1 MKWSKKFL
9 AVAAAMT
16 MAFAAAGCGGGDN
29 SGNAGGSDSADVEA
43 LLTKAQET
51 MAGVESM
58 ATEMNMEISMAMGEE
73 SIDMITNAKILTV
86 NEPLKMQMD
95 MSMDMGEMGSQDMQ
109 MFAEEKDGQFVTYIN
124 MDGAWYAQS
133 ATAESLAQYDAD
145 ANMDL
150 YLKNISGFSKT
161 GEEDVNG
168 KTASKIEG
176 VLTGDAMKEAIQDS
190 GALSSVENM
199 GLSTEDMEALYSSDL
214 PLTMWIDADGYVVK
228 YEMDMTSMMNALMAG
243 LIEASGEEAEG
254 FSIEFPKVNLVMTCS
269 DFNAVSEFEIPEE
282 AKAATPM
289 E

>member
-145 ANMDL
+145 ANMVPEKHFRFQQNRRRRCERQNSL
-150 YLKNISGFSKT
+150 
-161 GEEDVNG
+161 
-168 KTASKIEG
+168 
-176 VLTGDAMKEAIQDS
+176 QD
-190 GALSSVENM
+190 
-199 GLSTEDMEALYSSDL
+199 
-214 PLTMWIDADGYVVK
+214 
-228 YEMDMTSMMNALMAG
+228 
-243 LIEASGEEAEG
+243 
-254 FSIEFPKVNLVMTCS
+254 
-269 DFNAVSEFEIPEE
+269 
-282 AKAATPM
+282 
-289 E
+289 

>member
-1 MKWSKKFL
+1 MKWSKRFL

-16 MAFAAAGCGGGDN
+16 MAFAAAGCGGNG
-29 SGNAGGSDSADVEA
+29 GNAGGSDSTDVEA

-58 ATEMNMEISMAMGEE
+58 ATEMNMEIGMTMGEE

-86 NEPLKMQMD
+86 NDPLKMQMD

-133 ATAESLAQYDAD
+133 TTADALAQYDAD

-150 YLKNISGFSKT
+150 YLKNISDFSKT

-190 GALSSVENM
+190 GALSSVESM
-199 GLSTEDMEALYSSDL
+199 GLSAEDMEAIYSSDL

-228 YEMDMTSMMNALMAG
+228 YEMDMTAMMQTVMDQAMASAGAAAGDTKIEISKTAVSM
-243 LIEASGEEAEG
+243 IC
-254 FSIEFPKVNLVMTCS
+254 K
-269 DFNAVSEFEIPEE
+269 DFNAVEVEIPAE
-282 AKAATPM
+282 AANATVIG
-289 E
+289 

>member
-1 MKWSKKFL
+1 MKWSKRFL

-73 SIDMITNAKILTV
+73 SMDMITNAKILSV

-95 MSMDMGEMGSQDMQ
+95 MSVDMGEMGSQDMQ

-133 ATAESLAQYDAD
+133 ATAESLAQYGANG
-145 ANMDL
+145 NMDL
-150 YLKNISGFSKT
+150 YLKNIADFSKT

-168 KTASKIEG
+168 KTSSKIEG

-190 GALSSVENM
+190 GALSSVESM
-199 GLSTEDMEALYSSDL
+199 GLSANDMEALYSSDL

-228 YEMDMTSMMNALMAG
+228 YEMDMTAMMQAVMDQAMASAGAEAGDAKIEISKTAVSM
-243 LIEASGEEAEG
+243 IC
-254 FSIEFPKVNLVMTCS
+254 K
-269 DFNAVSEFEIPEE
+269 DFNAVEVEIPAE
-282 AKAATPM
+282 AANATVIG
-289 E
+289 

>member
-190 GALSSVENM
+190 GALISVENM

-228 YEMDMTSMMNALMAG
+228 YEMDMTAMMQAVMDQAMASAGAEAGDAKIEISKTAVSM
-243 LIEASGEEAEG
+243 IC
-254 FSIEFPKVNLVMTCS
+254 K
-269 DFNAVSEFEIPEE
+269 DFNAVEVEIPAE
-282 AKAATPM
+282 AANATVIG
-289 E
+289 

>member
-109 MFAEEKDGQFVTYIN
+109 MFAEVYANGHGGTNVN
-124 MDGAWYAQS
+124 VWYLPQ
-133 ATAESLAQYDAD
+133 L
-145 ANMDL
+145 
-150 YLKNISGFSKT
+150 
-161 GEEDVNG
+161 
-168 KTASKIEG
+168 
-176 VLTGDAMKEAIQDS
+176 
-190 GALSSVENM
+190 
-199 GLSTEDMEALYSSDL
+199 LSTSALEVELSF
-214 PLTMWIDADGYVVK
+214 G
-228 YEMDMTSMMNALMAG
+228 G
-243 LIEASGEEAEG
+243 H
-254 FSIEFPKVNLVMTCS
+254 
-269 DFNAVSEFEIPEE
+269 
-282 AKAATPM
+282 
-289 E
+289 

>member
-228 YEMDMTSMMNALMAG
+228 YEMDMTAMMQAVMDQAMASAG
-243 LIEASGEEAEG
+243 AEAG
-254 FSIEFPKVNLVMTCS
+254 
-269 DFNAVSEFEIPEE
+269 D
-282 AKAATPM
+282 AKI
-289 E
+289 

>member
-29 SGNAGGSDSADVEA
+29 SGNAGGSDSADEEA
-43 LLTKAQET
+43 LLTKAQERLRYNK
-51 MAGVESM
+51 AFFLR
-58 ATEMNMEISMAMGEE
+58 NMEISMAMGEE
-73 SIDMITNAKILTV
+73 SIDMITNAKVLTV

-228 YEMDMTSMMNALMAG
+228 YEMDMTAMMQAVMDQAMASAGAEAGDAKIEISKTAVSM
-243 LIEASGEEAEG
+243 IC
-254 FSIEFPKVNLVMTCS
+254 K
-269 DFNAVSEFEIPEE
+269 DFNAVEVEIPAE
-282 AKAATPM
+282 AANATVIG
-289 E
+289 